1 MSPESPQRPLA
12 DGRDDHAIF
21 VGHAVCSPAV
31 CCQPPAHGLA
41 RRVALESLLASDA
54 EEATV
59 TLSYLP
65 GGDRPARVDLL
76 LDGAPSAAVVVPR
89 SFGRL
94 ESGRLHKL
102 FVKAEAELTELARW
116 GHQVEEVPWDA
127 ATRRAITAPIK
138 SVAEARRQA
147 ASQRLVPPAL
157 VASGDSVAR

>member
-12 DGRDDHAIF
+12 GGRDDHAIS
-21 VGHAVCSPAV
+21 VGHAVCSSAV

-41 RRVALESLLASDA
+41 RRVALESLLASNA

-102 FVKAEAELTELARW
+102 FVKAEMELTELARW
-116 GHQVEEVPWDA
+116 G
-127 ATRRAITAPIK
+127 
-138 SVAEARRQA
+138 
-147 ASQRLVPPAL
+147 
-157 VASGDSVAR
+157 ASGGGDAVGEAGTSLHDYGPNLDHRSGKLREAFH